1 MSSQFINPMLHIDE
15 DAQTDD
21 SIQSYKRFAFQPITG
36 TDYNNASPI
45 VIRVEN
51 SDSYFRPCDSEIE
64 FEGEIVKETGG
75 TAFKKAEALLALINN
90 GIMHLFDNIKYELSS
105 IEIDSVYLPGQ
116 ATTMFGLLTKNQNYI
131 DGAGL
136 SSCWAPDGGPGD
148 ASDKND
154 GWETRRKFLFLND
167 RTGEGHEEPASGK
180 FRFLVR
186 LEDIFGFAADYN
198 RVMYGFTHTLTLIRN
213 LNHKDALFGTNGAAA
228 GKVVF
233 SKISWIL
240 PIVEPSQVAGYE
252 LVKLINKQRTFSI
265 DFRARN
271 CVTTLVPEQTNFQWR
286 LGIKTEK
293 PRYIVLGFQT
303 ARENDQ
309 EKNLGLYD
317 HCKLKNAYV
326 VLNNQRYPAMDYHVD
341 FVKNHYN
348 CVYREFYQFLK
359 KYYGISNSVTQTA
372 VDPIDYKHLFPLI
385 VFDVSRQSEKI
396 ASAIVDITIQCF
408 FHANVTAGTK
418 AYCLLISDR
427 RLKFKSDGTKASLV
441 Y

>member
-1 MSSQFINPMLHIDE
+1 MNYFTMNSQFINPMLHIDE

-75 TAFKKAEALLALINN
+75 GAFTKAEALLALINN

-131 DGAGL
+131 DGGGL
-136 SSCWAPDGGPGD
+136 NSCWAPDGGTGD

-154 GWETRRKFLFLND
+154 GWENRRKFLFLND

-180 FRFLVR
+180 FRFSVR

-198 RVMYGFTHTLTLIRN
+198 RVLYGFTHTLTLIRN
-213 LNHKDALFGTNGAAA
+213 LNNKDALFGVQNAGE
-228 GKVVF
+228 GKVEF

-252 LVKLINKQRTFSI
+252 LVKLIKEQRTFSI
-265 DFRARN
+265 DFRARSCATIN
-271 CVTTLVPEQTNFQWR
+271 VDANNTFQWR

-309 EKNLGLYD
+309 KKNLGLFD
-317 HCKLKNAYV
+317 HCKLKNAYAI
-326 VLNNQRYPAMDYHVD
+326 LNNHRYPAIDYHVN
-341 FVKNHYN
+341 FEANHYN
-348 CVYREFYQFLK
+348 CVYREFHQFLK
-359 KYYGISNSVTQTA
+359 KYFVCTHTIV
-372 VDPIDYKHLFPLI
+372 VIFYKVYMIIHRRIVLI
-385 VFDVSRQSEKI
+385 V
-396 ASAIVDITIQCF
+396 
-408 FHANVTAGTK
+408 
-418 AYCLLISDR
+418 
-427 RLKFKSDGTKASLV
+427 
-441 Y
+441 

>member
-1 MSSQFINPMLHIDE
+1 MTSKPINPMLHVDE
-15 DAQTDD
+15 DTPTDD

-36 TDYNNASPI
+36 TNYNNASPI

-64 FEGEIVKETGG
+64 FEGEVVKENGG
-75 TAFKKAEALLALINN
+75 AVFTKAEATLALINN
-90 GIMHLFDNIKYELSS
+90 GLMYLFDNIKYELSS

-116 ATTMFGLLTKNQNYI
+116 ATTMFGILTKNQNYD
-131 DGAGL
+131 DGGGL
-136 SSCWAPDGGPGD
+136 NSCWNLDTGTGAAEATNTGY
-148 ASDKND
+148 
-154 GWETRRKFLFLND
+154 ETRRNFLFLNN
-167 RTGEGHEEPASGK
+167 RPGEGHEDPASGK
-180 FRFLVR
+180 FRFSIR
-186 LEDIFGFAADYN
+186 LEDIFGFATDYH

-213 LNHKDALFGTNGAAA
+213 LNNKDALFGTNGAIA
-228 GKVVF
+228 GKVQF

-252 LVKLINKQRTFSI
+252 LVKLINEERKFSI

-293 PRYIVLGFQT
+293 PRYIVLGLQT
-303 ARENDQ
+303 DRGNDQ
-309 EKNLGLYD
+309 EKNLGLFD
-317 HCKLKNAYV
+317 HCKLKNAYAI
-326 VLNNQRYPAMDYHVD
+326 LNNHRYPAIDYHIN
-341 FVKNHYN
+341 FVQNQYN
-348 CVYREFYQFLK
+348 CVYREFHQFLG
-359 KYYGISNSVTQTA
+359 KYFVISNSVTETA
-372 VDPIDYKHLFPLI
+372 VDPVDYKHLFPLI

-396 ASAIVDITIQCF
+396 ASAVVDITIQCY
-408 FHANVTAGTK
+408 FHENVAKDTK

-427 RLKFKSDGTKASLV
+427 RLKFKSDGTKVSRV

>member
-75 TAFKKAEALLALINN
+75 GAFTKAEALLALINN

-131 DGAGL
+131 DGGGL
-136 SSCWAPDGGPGD
+136 NSCWAPDGGTGD

-154 GWETRRKFLFLND
+154 GWENRRKFLFLND

-180 FRFLVR
+180 FRFSVR

-198 RVMYGFTHTLTLIRN
+198 RVLYGFTHTLTLIRN
-213 LNHKDALFGTNGAAA
+213 LNNKDALFGVQNAGE
-228 GKVVF
+228 GKVEF

-252 LVKLINKQRTFSI
+252 LVKLIKEQRTFSI
-265 DFRARN
+265 DFRARSCATIN
-271 CVTTLVPEQTNFQWR
+271 VDANNTFQWR

-303 ARENDQ
+303 DRENDQ
-309 EKNLGLYD
+309 KKNLGLFD
-317 HCKLKNAYV
+317 HCKLKNAYAI
-326 VLNNQRYPAMDYHVD
+326 LNNHRYPAIDYHVN
-341 FVKNHYN
+341 FEANHYN
-348 CVYREFYQFLK
+348 CVYREFHQFLG
-359 KYYGISNSVTQTA
+359 KYFGISDTVTQTG

-396 ASAIVDITIQCF
+396 ASAVVDITLQCF
-408 FHANVTAGTK
+408 FHENVAANTK

-427 RLKFKSDGTKASLV
+427 RLKFKSDGTKANLV

>member
-1 MSSQFINPMLHIDE
+1 ME
-15 DAQTDD
+15 
-21 SIQSYKRFAFQPITG
+21 
-36 TDYNNASPI
+36 
-45 VIRVEN
+45 
-51 SDSYFRPCDSEIE
+51 
-64 FEGEIVKETGG
+64 
-75 TAFKKAEALLALINN
+75 
-90 GIMHLFDNIKYELSS
+90 
-105 IEIDSVYLPGQ
+105 
-116 ATTMFGLLTKNQNYI
+116 
-131 DGAGL
+131 
-136 SSCWAPDGGPGD
+136 
-148 ASDKND
+148 
-154 GWETRRKFLFLND
+154 
-167 RTGEGHEEPASGK
+167 K
-180 FRFLVR
+180 FRLLVR

-213 LNHKDALFGTNGAAA
+213 LNHKDALFGTNAAAA

-309 EKNLGLYD
+309 EKNLGLFD

-348 CVYREFYQFLK
+348 CVY
-359 KYYGISNSVTQTA
+359 
-372 VDPIDYKHLFPLI
+372 
-385 VFDVSRQSEKI
+385 
-396 ASAIVDITIQCF
+396 
-408 FHANVTAGTK
+408 
-418 AYCLLISDR
+418 
-427 RLKFKSDGTKASLV
+427 
-441 Y
+441 